1 MDVFRYI
8 TLTAGLISIIIAVF
22 ESVIPSEKYSKQ
34 LRLIFSLILIL
45 SIASPFIQGKADIA
59 GITDDAALA
68 SADISG
74 KSAAADRYFE
84 KSVEN
89 NISRSIGDML
99 RSNKINFT
107 EIKTSINISES
118 FGISI
123 NEIEIAVDDTARED
137 EIIALVKEKTECDS
151 VKVKESL
158 Q

>member
-1 MDVFRYI
+1 MEVFRFI
-8 TLTAGLISIIIAVF
+8 TLTAGLISIIIAVS

-45 SIASPFIQGKADIA
+45 SIVSPFVQGKIDIA
-59 GITDDAALA
+59 DITDDVALT

-74 KSAAADRYFE
+74 KSEAADRYFAR
-84 KSVEN
+84 SVEN

-99 RSNKINFT
+99 SENKINFT

-118 FGISI
+118 YGISI
-123 NEIEIAVDDTARED
+123 NEIEIAVSDTARED
-137 EIIALVKEKTECDS
+137 EIIALVREKTDCGI

>member
-1 MDVFRYI
+1 MDIFRCI
-8 TLTAGLISIIIAVF
+8 TLTAGMVSIVIAIF
-22 ESVIPSEKYSKQ
+22 ESVMPSEKYSKQ

-45 SIASPFIQGKADIA
+45 SIASPFVQGKIDIA
-59 GITDDAALA
+59 DITDDVALT

-74 KSAAADRYFE
+74 KSEAADRYFA

-99 RSNKINFT
+99 RDNKINFT

-118 FGISI
+118 YGISI
-123 NEIEIAVDDTARED
+123 NEIEIAVGDTARED
-137 EIIALVKEKTECDS
+137 EIIALVREKTDCDDI
-151 VKVKESL
+151 KVKESL

>member
-1 MDVFRYI
+1 MDIFRCI
-8 TLTAGLISIIIAVF
+8 TLTAGMVSIVIAIF
-22 ESVIPSEKYSKQ
+22 ESVMPSEKYSKQ

-45 SIASPFIQGKADIA
+45 SIASPFVQGKIDIA
-59 GITDDAALA
+59 DITDDVALT
-68 SADISG
+68 SVDISG
-74 KSAAADRYFE
+74 KSEAADRYFA

-99 RSNKINFT
+99 TENKINFT

-118 FGISI
+118 YGISI
-123 NEIEIAVDDTARED
+123 NEIEIAVGDTARED
-137 EIIALVKEKTECDS
+137 EIIALVREKTDCGN

>member
-1 MDVFRYI
+1 MDIFRFV
-8 TLTAGLISIIIAVF
+8 TLTAGMISIIIAVF

-34 LRLIFSLILIL
+34 LKLIFSLILLI
-45 SIASPFIQGKADIA
+45 SIAAPFADGRADIG
-59 GITDDAALA
+59 GIADMVETT
-68 SADISG
+68 SAEIGEKSG
-74 KSAAADRYFE
+74 AADRYFE

-99 RSNKINFT
+99 TEHKINFD
-107 EIKTSINISES
+107 EIMTSINISES

-137 EIIALVKEKTECDS
+137 EIIALVKEETDCEN

>member
-1 MDVFRYI
+1 MDIFRCI
-8 TLTAGLISIIIAVF
+8 TLTAGMVSIVIAIF
-22 ESVIPSEKYSKQ
+22 ESVMPSEKYSKQ

-45 SIASPFIQGKADIA
+45 SIASPFVQGKIDIA
-59 GITDDAALA
+59 RITDDVALT

-74 KSAAADRYFE
+74 KSEAADRYFA

-99 RSNKINFT
+99 AENKINFT

-118 FGISI
+118 YGISI
-123 NEIEIAVDDTARED
+123 NEIEIAVDNTARED
-137 EIIALVKEKTECDS
+137 EIIALVREKTDCGN